1 MKGSVNFP
9 RSHRARR
16 GIFGL
21 ETDPR
26 PPTPQPPD
34 LQFIH
39 PNPSPIT
46 AGREVINE
54 TKKLGKIPANRE
66 REAGER
72 PGAHSNGPA
81 HTCPRSPSV
90 FQDIRVALFLG
101 MEEWNPSTRET
112 EVTGEKARMRPEV
125 RVRGLRRTWGPSPTT
140 THLLAGPSAQNPC
153 TPPATTSTTNRR

>member
-21 ETDPR
+21 ETDPG
-26 PPTPQPPD
+26 PPPPHPPD

-46 AGREVINE
+46 AERKVIDE

-66 REAGER
+66 REAGEKPR
-72 PGAHSNGPA
+72 EHRDGPA
-81 HTCPRSPSV
+81 HTCPRSPCV
-90 FQDIRVALFLG
+90 FQDIRVALLLG
-101 MEEWNPSTRET
+101 MEEWNLSTRET
-112 EVTGEKARMRPEV
+112 QR
-125 RVRGLRRTWGPSPTT
+125 
-140 THLLAGPSAQNPC
+140 
-153 TPPATTSTTNRR
+153 